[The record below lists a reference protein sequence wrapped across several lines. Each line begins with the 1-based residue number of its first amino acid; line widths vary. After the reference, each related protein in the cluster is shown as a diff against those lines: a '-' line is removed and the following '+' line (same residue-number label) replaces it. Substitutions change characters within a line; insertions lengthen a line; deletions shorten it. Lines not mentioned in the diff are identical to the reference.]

1 MKKLSVFALVAALL
15 TGACGLGGV
24 SGTIN
29 YDEVT
34 VNLTSTLYVSRDVV
48 AGAALEGE
56 DDFNTSCSNPFDA
69 VGEETDVAGIL
80 TALVLVAYEE
90 DFGVI
95 HLCAGTYETED
106 IIEFPNLG
114 SITIE
119 GDGMDE
125 TIITGADGDDH
136 ALLAMVPADCLPA
149 DEPCPSYFNVLTL
162 KDLTLTN
169 GVGGDEVFE
178 LDVDGDDS
186 DDGLY
191 DDDGIP
197 FLSGGAVTAPLI
209 ATERVRFS
217 NNSAPCGGAVAL
229 YGWTQLANDG
239 ELAGID
245 DDGNELAAAEY
256 FSSLISLG
264 SSQITDTE
272 FIENSAGIG
281 GAIGGALLGVDG
293 GGDQIIPCLNAGPL
307 SIVNSTFEGNQA
319 IVEAELPPGIGGGA
333 IATANLIVLQIVLTG
348 TDEVEEALAIFNGD
362 TWLNIANSTFTDND
376 SVNAGGAVLSYGKT
390 SISRTTFTNNDIS
403 GADGT
408 GGAIAVAGELSLSYS
423 KLVDNSASSGGAVAL
438 LDDFGGGHV
447 LTRNTFTSNVATDQ
461 GGAIAGWTDAGSAR
475 GNRFTSNRAPLG
487 SAVAVETERCSR
499 TWSRRA
505 ARDWSGNTFRR
516 NSGGRL
522 PVECY
527 VAAPGPT

>member
-1 MKKLSVFALVAALL
+1 MKKLSVLALVAALL
-15 TGACGLGGV
+15 TGACG
-24 SGTIN
+24 TIE
-29 YDEVT
+29 YSD
-34 VNLTSTLYVSRDVV
+34 VNVIPSNTLYVTLEWPT
-48 AGAALEGE
+48 GAPENDG
-56 DDFNTSCSNPFDA
+56 DPDWNTSCSNPAAA
-69 VGEETDVAGIL
+69 VGGEDVAGSLAGVI
-80 TALVLVAYEE
+80 TVGAYGEGFGGE
-90 DFGVI
+90 SFGVI

-125 TIITGADGDDH
+125 TIISGADGGDH
-136 ALLAMVPADCLPA
+136 ALLAMVPAECLPEY
-149 DEPCPSYFNVLTL
+149 EPCPSYFNVLTL

-169 GVGGDEVFE
+169 GVGGDEVFDIVGE
-178 LDVDGDDS
+178 TPMLA
-186 DDGLY
+186 
-191 DDDGIP
+191 
-197 FLSGGAVTAPLI
+197 GGAVTAPLI

-217 NNSAPCGGAVAL
+217 NNSALCGGAVAL
-229 YGWTQLANDG
+229 YGWTQLASDE
-239 ELAGID
+239 ELAVID
-245 DDGNELAAAEY
+245 DVEDALATAEY
-256 FSSLISLG
+256 LSSLISLG

-272 FIENSAGIG
+272 FIENSAAIG
-281 GAIGGALLGVDG
+281 GAIGGAVLGAFG
-293 GGDQIIPCLNAGPL
+293 GGQEIISCLNAGPL

-319 IVEAELPPGIGGGA
+319 IVEAELPFGIGGGA
-333 IATANLIVLQIVLTG
+333 ITTANPIVLQIVSAG
-348 TDEVEEALAIFNGD
+348 ADEVEEALAIFDVD

-390 SISRTTFTNNDIS
+390 SISRTTFTNNDVS
-403 GADGT
+403 GADGA

-423 KLVDNSASSGGAVAL
+423 KLVGNSASSGGAVAL

-475 GNRFTSNRAPLG
+475 GNQFTSNRAPLG

-505 ARDWSGNTFRR
+505 ARDWRGNTFRHNR
-516 NSGGRL
+516 GGRL

-527 VAAPGPT
+527 VGGQG

>member
-1 MKKLSVFALVAALL
+1 VKKLSVLALVAALL
-15 TGACGLGGV
+15 TGACG
-24 SGTIN
+24 TIE
-29 YDEVT
+29 YSD
-34 VNLTSTLYVSRDVV
+34 VNVIDPTNTLYVTIETPP
-48 AGAALEGE
+48 GAADSGNPLWS
-56 DDFNTSCSNPFDA
+56 TSCSNPA
-69 VGEETDVAGIL
+69 VSIDEETDVAGFL
-80 TALVLVAYEE
+80 TQVMLVAYEE

-125 TIITGADGDDH
+125 TIISGADGDDH
-136 ALLAMVPADCLPA
+136 ALLAMVPAECLPE

-169 GVGGDEVFE
+169 GVGGDEVF
-178 LDVDGDDS
+178 DIDG
-186 DDGLY
+186 GGPMLV
-191 DDDGIP
+191 
-197 FLSGGAVTAPLI
+197 GGAVTAPLI

-229 YGWTQLANDG
+229 YGWTQLLASDE

-245 DDGNELAAAEY
+245 DDEDALAAAEY
-256 FSSLISLG
+256 VSSLISLG

-272 FIENSAGIG
+272 FIENSAAIG
-281 GAIGGALLGVDG
+281 GAIGGAPLGDFV
-293 GGDQIIPCLNAGPL
+293 GDEEVISCLNAGPL

-319 IVEAELPPGIGGGA
+319 IVEAGLPIGIGGGA
-333 IATANLIVLQIVLTG
+333 IATANLILLQIVLTG
-348 TDEVEEALAIFNGD
+348 TDEVEEALAIFDGD

-390 SISRTTFTNNDIS
+390 SISRTTFTNNDVS
-403 GADGT
+403 GADGA

-423 KLVDNSASSGGAVAL
+423 KLVGNSASSGGAVAL

-475 GNRFTSNRAPLG
+475 GNRFTSNRAPVG
-487 SAVAVETERCSR
+487 SAVAVLTETCSR

-505 ARDWSGNTFRR
+505 ARDWRGNTFRQNR
-516 NSGGRL
+516 GGRL

-527 VAAPGPT
+527 VAPAPG

>member
-1 MKKLSVFALVAALL
+1 MKRLSVLALVAALL
-15 TGACGLGGV
+15 TGACG
-24 SGTIN
+24 TIE
-29 YDEVT
+29 YSD
-34 VNLTSTLYVSRDVV
+34 VNVIPSNTLYVTLEWPT
-48 AGAALEGE
+48 GAAENDG
-56 DDFNTSCSNPFDA
+56 DPDWNTSCSNPAAA
-69 VGEETDVAGIL
+69 VGGEDVADFLAAVITQG
-80 TALVLVAYEE
+80 AYGTESYE
-90 DFGVI
+90 GSFGVI

-125 TIITGADGDDH
+125 TIISGADGGDH
-136 ALLAMVPADCLPA
+136 ALLAMVPAECLPEN
-149 DEPCPSYFNVLTL
+149 EPCPSYFNVLTL

-169 GVGGDEVFE
+169 GVGGDEVFDIVGE
-178 LDVDGDDS
+178 TPMLA
-186 DDGLY
+186 
-191 DDDGIP
+191 
-197 FLSGGAVTAPLI
+197 GGAVTAPLI

-229 YGWTQLANDG
+229 YGWTQLASDG
-239 ELAGID
+239 ELAGIND
-245 DDGNELAAAEY
+245 DEDALATAEY
-256 FSSLISLG
+256 LSSLISLG

-272 FIENSAGIG
+272 FIENSAAIG
-281 GAIGGALLGVDG
+281 GAIGGAALGVFAG
-293 GGDQIIPCLNAGPL
+293 GEEIISCLNAGPL

-319 IVEAELPPGIGGGA
+319 IVEAELPLGIGGGA
-333 IATANLIVLQIVLTG
+333 IATANIIVLQIFTG
-348 TDEVEEALAIFNGD
+348 ADEVEEALAIFDAD

-390 SISRTTFTNNDIS
+390 SISRTTFTNNDVS
-403 GADGT
+403 GADGA

-423 KLVDNSASSGGAVAL
+423 KLVGNSASSGGAVAL

-447 LTRNTFTSNVATDQ
+447 LTRNTFTRNVATDQ

-499 TWSRRA
+499 SVSRRE
-505 ARDWSGNTFRR
+505 ARDWRGNTFRQNR
-516 NSGGRL
+516 GGRL

-527 VAAPGPT
+527 VAPAPPPG

>member
-1 MKKLSVFALVAALL
+1 MKRLSVLALVAALL
-15 TGACGLGGV
+15 TGACG
-24 SGTIN
+24 TIE
-29 YDEVT
+29 YSD
-34 VNLTSTLYVSRDVV
+34 VNVIPSNTLYVTLEWPT
-48 AGAALEGE
+48 GAPE
-56 DDFNTSCSNPFDA
+56 DDGDPDWNTSCSNPAAA
-69 VGEETDVAGIL
+69 VGGEDVAGSLAGVI
-80 TALVLVAYEE
+80 TEGAYEMG
-90 DFGVI
+90 FGVI

-119 GDGMDE
+119 GDGMNE
-125 TIITGADGDDH
+125 TIISGADGDDH
-136 ALLAMVPADCLPA
+136 ALLAMVPADCLPE

-178 LDVDGDDS
+178 LDLDGDDGN
-186 DDGLY
+186 DGLY
-191 DDDGIP
+191 DNDGVP
-197 FLSGGAVTAPLI
+197 VLAGGAVTAPLI

-229 YGWTQLANDG
+229 YGWTQLASDG
-239 ELAGID
+239 ELTAID
-245 DDGNELAAAEY
+245 DDEDAIAAAEY

-264 SSQITDTE
+264 SSQFTDTE
-272 FIENSAGIG
+272 FIENFAAIG
-281 GAIGGALLGVDG
+281 GAIGGAPVAIWEGLD
-293 GGDQIIPCLNAGPL
+293 DEAIISCLNAGPL
-307 SIVNSTFEGNQA
+307 SIVNSTFEGNQTV
-319 IVEAELPPGIGGGA
+319 IGAELTIEVGGGA
-333 IATANLIVLQIVLTG
+333 IATANLILVQIILTG
-348 TDEVEEALAIFNGD
+348 GYEEEEALAIIDRD

-390 SISRTTFTNNDIS
+390 SISRTTFTNNDLS
-403 GADGT
+403 GADGA

-423 KLVDNSASSGGAVAL
+423 KLVGNSASSGGAVAL

-487 SAVAVETERCSR
+487 SAVAVLTERCSR

-505 ARDWSGNTFRR
+505 ARDWRGNTFRQNR
-516 NSGGRL
+516 GGRL

-527 VAAPGPT
+527 VAPAPPPG

>member
-1 MKKLSVFALVAALL
+1 VKKLSVLALVAALL
-15 TGACGLGGV
+15 TGACG
-24 SGTIN
+24 TIE
-29 YDEVT
+29 YSD
-34 VNLTSTLYVSRDVV
+34 VNVIPSNTLYVTLEWPT
-48 AGAALEGE
+48 GAP
-56 DDFNTSCSNPFDA
+56 DDDGDPDWNTSCSNPA
-69 VGEETDVAGIL
+69 VAVDELDVAGDLAVII
-80 TALVLVAYEE
+80 TEGAYGTEVYGGA
-90 DFGVI
+90 FGVI

-106 IIEFPNLG
+106 IIGFPNLG

-125 TIITGADGDDH
+125 TIITGAEGDDH

-169 GVGGDEVFE
+169 GVGGDEV
-178 LDVDGDDS
+178 VDI
-186 DDGLY
+186 DG
-191 DDDGIP
+191 GIP
-197 FLSGGAVTAPLI
+197 MLAGGAVTAPLI

-229 YGWTQLANDG
+229 YGWTQLLVSDEEIA
-239 ELAGID
+239 ELND
-245 DDGNELAAAEY
+245 DDEVDLATVEY

-272 FIENSAGIG
+272 FIENSAAIG
-281 GAIGGALLGVDG
+281 GAIGGAALGVDG
-293 GGDQIIPCLNAGPL
+293 GGDEIIPCLNAGPL

-319 IVEAELPPGIGGGA
+319 IEEAELTLVGIGGGA
-333 IATANLIVLQIVLTG
+333 IATANLIMFQIVQGG
-348 TDEVEEALAIFNGD
+348 TDEVEEAFAIFDRD
-362 TWLNIANSTFTDND
+362 TWLNIANSTFTDNV
-376 SVNAGGAVLSYGKT
+376 SVNDGGAVLSYGKT
-390 SISRTTFTNNDIS
+390 SISRTTFTNNDLS
-403 GADGT
+403 GADGA

-423 KLVDNSASSGGAVAL
+423 KLVGNSASSGGAVAL
-438 LDDFGGGHV
+438 LDDFNGGHV

-475 GNRFTSNRAPLG
+475 GNRFTSNLAPVG

-505 ARDWSGNTFRR
+505 ARDWRGNTFRQNR
-516 NSGGRL
+516 GGRL

>member
-1 MKKLSVFALVAALL
+1 MKKLSVLALVAALL
-15 TGACGLGGV
+15 TGACG
-24 SGTIN
+24 TIE
-29 YDEVT
+29 YSD
-34 VNLTSTLYVSRDVV
+34 VNVIPSNTLYVTLEWPT
-48 AGAALEGE
+48 GAPV
-56 DDFNTSCSNPFDA
+56 DDGDPDWNTSCSNPAAA
-69 VGEETDVAGIL
+69 VGGEDVAGSLAGVI
-80 TALVLVAYEE
+80 TDGAYEMG
-90 DFGVI
+90 FGVI

-125 TIITGADGDDH
+125 TIISGADGDDH
-136 ALLAMVPADCLPA
+136 ALLAMVPAECLPE

-169 GVGGDEVFE
+169 GVGGDEVF
-178 LDVDGDDS
+178 DIDG
-186 DDGLY
+186 GGPMLV
-191 DDDGIP
+191 
-197 FLSGGAVTAPLI
+197 GGAVTAPLI

-229 YGWTQLANDG
+229 YGWTQLLASDE

-245 DDGNELAAAEY
+245 DDEDALAAAEY
-256 FSSLISLG
+256 VSSLISLG

-272 FIENSAGIG
+272 FIENSAAIG
-281 GAIGGALLGVDG
+281 GAIGGAPLGDFV
-293 GGDQIIPCLNAGPL
+293 GDEEVISCLNAGPL

-319 IVEAELPPGIGGGA
+319 IVEAGLPIGIGGGA
-333 IATANLIVLQIVLTG
+333 IATANLILLQIVLTG
-348 TDEVEEALAIFNGD
+348 TDEVEEALAIFDGD

-390 SISRTTFTNNDIS
+390 SISRTTFTNNDVS
-403 GADGT
+403 GADGA

-423 KLVDNSASSGGAVAL
+423 KLVGNSASSGGAVAL

-475 GNRFTSNRAPLG
+475 GNRFTSNRAPVG
-487 SAVAVETERCSR
+487 SAVAVLTETCSR

-505 ARDWSGNTFRR
+505 ARDWRGNTFRQNR
-516 NSGGRL
+516 GGRL

-527 VAAPGPT
+527 VAPAPG

>member
-1 MKKLSVFALVAALL
+1 M
-15 TGACGLGGV
+15 G
-24 SGTIN
+24 
-29 YDEVT
+29 
-34 VNLTSTLYVSRDVV
+34 
-48 AGAALEGE
+48 
-56 DDFNTSCSNPFDA
+56 
-69 VGEETDVAGIL
+69 
-80 TALVLVAYEE
+80 
-90 DFGVI
+90 FGVI

-125 TIITGADGDDH
+125 TIISGADGDDH
-136 ALLAMVPADCLPA
+136 ALLAMVPAECLPK

-169 GVGGDEVFE
+169 GVGGDEGFYI
-178 LDVDGDDS
+178 DVDGDLDRE
-186 DDGLY
+186 
-191 DDDGIP
+191 DGIP
-197 FLSGGAVTAPLI
+197 MLAGGAVTAPLI

-229 YGWTQLANDG
+229 YGWTQLASDG

-245 DDGNELAAAEY
+245 DDEDALATAEY

-272 FIENSAGIG
+272 FIENSAAIG
-281 GAIGGALLGVDG
+281 GAIGGAPLGDFAG
-293 GGDQIIPCLNAGPL
+293 GEEIISCLNTGPL

-319 IVEAELPPGIGGGA
+319 IVGAELPLGIGGGA
-333 IATANLIVLQIVLTG
+333 IATANPIVLQIVVAG
-348 TDEVEEALAIFNGD
+348 TDEVEEALAIFD
-362 TWLNIANSTFTDND
+362 RDAWLNIANSTFTDNV
-376 SVNAGGAVLSYGKT
+376 SVQAGGAVLSYGKT
-390 SISRTTFTNNDIS
+390 SISRTTFTNNDLS
-403 GADGT
+403 GADGA

-423 KLVDNSASSGGAVAL
+423 KLVGNSASSGGAVAL

-475 GNRFTSNRAPLG
+475 SNRFTSNRAPLG

-499 TWSRRA
+499 SVSRRE
-505 ARDWSGNTFRR
+505 ARDWRGNTFRHNR
-516 NSGGRL
+516 GGRL

-527 VAAPGPT
+527 VYVAPAPG